1 MFVSKH
7 VYVVNIVPAVMTLAF
22 GASID
27 IHDTVRYNRT
37 RWRSTALVR
46 IISFSTRSKV
56 RISLL
61 GPRPY
66 SFIASSY
73 IPHRIVDIVFSPK
86 YQSFHRRIKVNDIF
100 MIRNIHFLNFS
111 MVSIW
116 APINT
121 SLECQNNATKCIT
134 NTKRCIPQH
143 IHRFHNT
150 YTFYSTTHTF
160 HNDHP
165 HRCHSLQ
172 LLKPYFTGKHY
183 YFLQHYKFLQLQ

>member
-1 MFVSKH
+1 MLQRLCFRVTSSKT
-7 VYVVNIVPAVMTLAF
+7 IEDFIIGTK
-22 GASID
+22 
-27 IHDTVRYNRT
+27 TVLLHRVLIY
-37 RWRSTALVR
+37 TA
-46 IISFSTRSKV
+46 
-56 RISLL
+56 
-61 GPRPY
+61 
-66 SFIASSY
+66 
-73 IPHRIVDIVFSPK
+73 PHRDIDSSPK
-86 YQSFHRRIKVNDIF
+86 YLSFHRRIKVNDIF

-121 SLECQNNATKCIT
+121 SLEWQNNATKCIT